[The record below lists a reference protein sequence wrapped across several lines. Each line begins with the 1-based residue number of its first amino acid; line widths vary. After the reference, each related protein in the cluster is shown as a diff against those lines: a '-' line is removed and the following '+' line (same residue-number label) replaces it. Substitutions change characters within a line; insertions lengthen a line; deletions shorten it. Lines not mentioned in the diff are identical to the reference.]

1 MADNFNSLL
10 YAPNIP
16 NYDIGTPLVQGLQ
29 TGVQLAQAQQQLE
42 NQQQQLQIQK
52 EQHRQQTID
61 RAITNLATLSKVKG
75 PARKALFQA
84 TQQNFAAA
92 GIQIDPNA
100 LDYASAD
107 PNIAQMVAQV
117 AANRDL
123 LKDPTF
129 GQSFFSMLGNLE
141 KTSPEYS
148 FLTDYLNNQSREYAA
163 ASGVTGRLVQTQMA
177 QEGLA
182 QRQVQQQNFQTEQAK
197 RQNLYSALKAAAI
210 DPFDYEGANGP
221 EAQAA
226 AKQALANYQAASL
239 GAQKA
244 KETGTKAA
252 VINARANVIRAE
264 NSGKM
269 DEYRSAYMAASL
281 ADRQARTKLMGD
293 AIKARLG
300 QTDRRLTLQDEKFT
314 ETLVNRVSSNTALQ
328 KIEQQVNNADKGL
341 TTLTRP
347 GLTWMDINEAST
359 DFAALLSGSA
369 QIPISREARA
379 TFSSLKSTI
388 DGWASKAAN
397 HEVGGPSP
405 EEVKIFIDRF
415 NRVKHDVIKY
425 HDQTLLKIVQ
435 PRSSTLNA
443 KYRPALEAAF
453 DTAKLN
459 PDLQL
464 PGPGTAAQPAQKT
477 SAAALEKPAA
487 GTRPAPQGLLESLKA
502 KGASPDLIKKI
513 YQGEGY
519 ALPAG
524 GL

>member
-10 YAPNIP
+10 YSPNIP

-221 EAQAA
+221 DAQAA
-226 AKQALANYQAASL
+226 AKQALANFQSATLSAQGAKKTGTDAAVLNAEANMLRAKNTGKQAEFRQAYMEASL
-239 GAQKA
+239 
-244 KETGTKAA
+244 E
-252 VINARANVIRAE
+252 
-264 NSGKM
+264 
-269 DEYRSAYMAASL
+269 
-281 ADRQARTKLMGD
+281 DRKARTKALIDG
-293 AIKARLG
+293 IKARVAQGDKRFGLHE
-300 QTDRRLTLQDEKFT
+300 QKFI
-314 ETLVNRVSSNTALQ
+314 ETLSNRVSSNTALQ
-328 KIEQQVNNADKGL
+328 RIEQQVNNAEKGL
-341 TTLTRP
+341 TTLDRP
-347 GLTWMDINEAST
+347 NITWLDMNEASI
-359 DFAALLSGSA
+359 DLAALLSGTGTTA
-369 QIPISREARA
+369 VSRENRA
-379 TFSSLKSTI
+379 TFQSLKSTL
-388 DGWASKAAN
+388 DGWRSKIAN
-397 HEVGGPSP
+397 KEVGGPSA
-405 EEVKIFIDRF
+405 EEIQIFKDRF
-415 NRVKHDVIKY
+415 NRIKKDVVRY

-435 PRSSTLNA
+435 PRSNSLNA